1 MTTATSG
8 GQGIPRLQELGF
20 VLRAGKDV
28 AHGGTF
34 EQIRRGLIDEIS
46 GRTREKRPGGNSALH
61 RIAEEK
67 PGLYVN
73 NASEALVELMRA
85 GFVERAPVPSSLK
98 AAGAYRRTQFLLTD
112 EGVAWVELLETEGEP
127 AALDVLLKRL
137 WTIHPQLA
145 GYIRLLSAGA
155 TLVIPTL
162 TWSSVHPETTGSEG
176 RDKYIDTLVERV
188 MSAVRSG
195 RAGWEADAREVRE
208 AIAAY
213 IARRQRYAD
222 KRGRPPYKRAGD
234 FVSDCDQAVTVLAL
248 QKAGVR
254 VDYISFEIL
263 RRWTQDLLVANF
275 SYWVPAGEA
284 TAMRA
289 WGTAT
294 LEEHDGVPSFVRRPP
309 SSERTD
315 RIEELLPEAFRR
327 VRSEHAD
334 SSFVPIWKVRAYV
347 CSELRVNDVVFDS
360 ALREFQRRARRGQLP
375 FQISLEVSTSG
386 SIPPT
391 ERPLRGIPDRHG
403 REVLFSLI
411 NVSARRRER
420 TTT

>member
-1 MTTATSG
+1 MTSAARS

-28 AHGGTF
+28 ARGGTF
-34 EQIRRGLIDEIS
+34 EQIRRGLIDEMS
-46 GRTREKRPGGNSALH
+46 GRARENTPSGNSAVH

-67 PGLYVN
+67 PGFYVN

-85 GFVERAPVPSSLK
+85 GFVERTPVPSSPK
-98 AAGAYRRTQFLLTD
+98 AAGAYVHTRFLLTD
-112 EGVAWVELLETEGEP
+112 EGVAWVELLEKEGEP
-127 AALDVLLKRL
+127 AALDALLKRL

-145 GYIRLLSAGA
+145 GYIRLLSPGG
-155 TLVIPTL
+155 TLVIPTV
-162 TWSSVHPETTGSEG
+162 TWSSVHAETTGSEG
-176 RDKYIDTLVERV
+176 RDKYIDALVERV
-188 MSAVRSG
+188 MSAMRSG
-195 RAGWEADAREVRE
+195 RAGWQADADEVRQ

-213 IARRQRYAD
+213 VARRQAYAD

-248 QKAGVR
+248 GKAGVG

-263 RRWTQDLLVANF
+263 RRWTQDLLIANF

-294 LEEHDGVPSFVRRPP
+294 LEEHHGVPRFVRRPP
-309 SSERTD
+309 SSERTHQ
-315 RIEELLPEAFRR
+315 IEELLPEAFRR

-360 ALREFQRRARRGQLP
+360 ALREFQRRARRGELP

-403 REVLFSLI
+403 REVLFSLV